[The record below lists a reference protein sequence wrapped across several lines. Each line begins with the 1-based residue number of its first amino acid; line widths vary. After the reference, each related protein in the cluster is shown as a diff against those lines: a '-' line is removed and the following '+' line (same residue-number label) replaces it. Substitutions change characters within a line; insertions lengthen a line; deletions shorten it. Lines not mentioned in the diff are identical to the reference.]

1 MHLACF
7 ELDLGI
13 YQLPWILCTEY
24 QIVSQNM
31 PNRFAE
37 TLLGVFNSPPFKQ
50 ELSEALMLTLLHD
63 GSAKVTKIY

>member
-1 MHLACF
+1 MLLACF

-37 TLLGVFNSPPFKQ
+37 TLLGEFNSPPFKQ
-50 ELSEALMLTLLHD
+50 ENSTNVNTFAWW
-63 GSAKVTKIY
+63 